1 MKKILVLFLVVA
13 MLSACG
19 GSQTPMSQ
27 AQQGAELSENSIT
40 ETIEP
45 LSQLNS
51 VVAESEIEAET
62 ELSDS
67 SKTAISSV
75 EPTTSEAATT
85 EEDNQNPSNEKG
97 ALGVYVIT
105 VNTEVAQAYGMHVG
119 AYIDSVNPGSAAEK
133 AGLKHGDII
142 TEINGRVVTG
152 QEDLVERLSSYK
164 AGEKAVVTIQHPLD
178 SAEYE
183 QKKISVTLD
192 KASDYSSNEETP
204 IPETIDFD
212 YCAEYSASHMPDG
225 ISASFSQIEERG
237 VNITIGR
244 FHNDTGKDVSLDIE
258 CSYGDEEGDFWG
270 YGTSSQPLL
279 KSGEEYI
286 EVFDIGEEYQSFLVE
301 CYISDVPEGIYA
313 HYNATDVQHR
323 RNADNSIGYN
333 VISSDPD
340 GYNLLIRAFYMDE
353 NNSIIG
359 YGFAD
364 IGGSSD
370 EWGWDHM
377 DIPSMDYDS
386 YILVWAYQ
394 YL

>member
-1 MKKILVLFLVVA
+1 MKKILVIFLVVII
-13 MLSACG
+13 LSACG
-19 GSQTPMSQ
+19 GSQTPKPQ
-27 AQQGAELSENSIT
+27 AQQGPEISEKSIT
-40 ETIEP
+40 ETTEP
-45 LSQLNS
+45 LSQSNS
-51 VVAESEIEAET
+51 VVDESEVEAET
-62 ELSDS
+62 VLSDNS
-67 SKTAISSV
+67 ETDISSV
-75 EPTTSEAATT
+75 ESTTSEAATT
-85 EEDNQNPSNEKG
+85 EKDNQNPSNEKG
-97 ALGVYVIT
+97 ALGIYIT
-105 VNTEVAQAYGMHVG
+105 TVTTEVAKAYGMHVG
-119 AYIDSVNPGSAAEK
+119 AYIDSVDQGSAAEK

-142 TEINGRVVTG
+142 TEIDGRVVTG
-152 QEDLVERLSSYK
+152 HEDLVERLSSYK
-164 AGEKAVVTIQHPLD
+164 AGETVVVTIQHPLD

-192 KASDYSSNEETP
+192 KASDYSSNEEASV
-204 IPETIDFD
+204 PETIDFD
-212 YCAEYSASHMPDG
+212 FCAEYSASRMPDG
-225 ISASFSQIEERG
+225 IIASFSQIEERG
-237 VNITIGR
+237 VLITIGR
-244 FHNDTGKDVSLDIE
+244 FQNDTGKDVSLDIE
-258 CSYGDEEGDFWG
+258 CSYGDEEGDLWG

-340 GYNLLIRAFYMDE
+340 GYNLLIRAFYVDE
-353 NNSIIG
+353 NGGIIG
-359 YGFAD
+359 YGSAD
-364 IGGSSD
+364 IGGSD

-377 DIPSMDYDS
+377 EIPSMDYDS

>member
-1 MKKILVLFLVVA
+1 MNKIIVIFLVAA

-19 GSQTPMSQ
+19 GSQTSTLQ
-27 AQQGAELSENSIT
+27 AQQGAEISDNSNT
-40 ETIEP
+40 ETTEP
-45 LSQLNS
+45 LSQSNS
-51 VVAESEIEAET
+51 VVAESEIEAKT
-62 ELSDS
+62 DLTDS
-67 SKTAISSV
+67 SKTAFSSV
-75 EPTTSEAATT
+75 EPTTSESTT
-85 EEDNQNPSNEKG
+85 AEENNQNPSNEKG
-97 ALGVYVIT
+97 TLGVYTTT
-105 VNTEVAQAYGMHVG
+105 VTTEVAKAYGMHVG
-119 AYIDSVNPGSAAEK
+119 AYIDSVDPGSAAEK

-142 TEINGRVVTG
+142 TEIDGRVVTSY
-152 QEDLVERLSSYK
+152 EDLVERLSSYN
-164 AGEKAVVTIQHPLD
+164 AGEKVVVTIQHPLD

-183 QKKISVTLD
+183 QKEISVTLD
-192 KASDYSSNEETP
+192 KASDHSSTEDAS

-237 VNITIGR
+237 VLITIGR
-244 FHNDTGKDVSLDIE
+244 FQNDTGKDVSLDIE
-258 CSYGDEEGDFWG
+258 CSYGDEEGNFWG

-340 GYNLLIRAFYMDE
+340 GYNLLIRAFYVDE
-353 NNSIIG
+353 NGSIIG

-364 IGGSSD
+364 IGGSD

-377 DIPSMDYDS
+377 EIPSMDYDS